1 MTSLPSS
8 PTLMH
13 HDLTPPPWNHSLSN
27 SFKKNYENK
36 ERTIY
41 LPMSNRRRSGEIS
54 MHCLPFKGFLEGHHL
69 QYLKFTLAMNDHTL
83 MGDIKSDRHGRIS
96 WIMPHTQEYYL
107 FKGKF
112 SIASSPLQLTRYP
125 PPKISEKDDYWEN
138 QRIELWNELDEKTR
152 TTFSWPSRGDT
163 PRANFIPLETVSEQV
178 AMDNFCLLIYK
189 ITEVEHL
196 DHSTFPPKRMLYT
209 LPPKS
214 NLWKVDTA
222 NP

>member
-1 MTSLPSS
+1 
-8 PTLMH
+8 
-13 HDLTPPPWNHSLSN
+13 
-27 SFKKNYENK
+27 
-36 ERTIY
+36 
-41 LPMSNRRRSGEIS
+41 
-54 MHCLPFKGFLEGHHL
+54 
-69 QYLKFTLAMNDHTL
+69 
-83 MGDIKSDRHGRIS
+83 
-96 WIMPHTQEYYL
+96 MPHTQEYYL

-196 DHSTFPPKRMLYT
+196 DHSTFPPKRMVNYMYYKT
-209 LPPKS
+209 SFKPIHFKFYSSIFSLP
-214 NLWKVDTA
+214 
-222 NP
+222 NPICGKWTRLILETIKINTV